1 MPHQRR
7 RSLVRN
13 DRVLLEFFQNM
24 DISSYEV
31 MDMRWR
37 FRRLIRFMAVL
48 LIGAV
53 LAFLMLRSRY
63 REVIR
68 DLAETQVKNTTSDL
82 TNDAIAKQIADG
94 VIQYDRIV
102 YFEKD
107 LDGRITA
114 LKTNMSE
121 VNRLKT
127 DILNII
133 NDEILSLDTSD
144 IGIPLGSLFLP
155 ELLSGKGPS
164 IPVHILSIRNSD
176 ANFVSHF
183 SQAGINQ
190 TLHRLN
196 MEVSIDVAVLVL
208 GETNSFTMSSEV
220 VVAETVIVG
229 DVPQTFLQTG
239 G

>member
-1 MPHQRR
+1 MRR
-7 RSLVRN
+7 RIRRLLQLLL
-13 DRVLLEFFQNM
+13 VLLA
-24 DISSYEV
+24 
-31 MDMRWR
+31 
-37 FRRLIRFMAVL
+37 AVF
-48 LIGAV
+48 

-63 REVIR
+63 RDVIR

-127 DILNII
+127 DILNLI
-133 NDEILSLDTSD
+133 NDEILALDTSD
-144 IGIPLGSLFLP
+144 IGIPMGSLFLP
-155 ELLSGKGPS
+155 ELFSGKGPA
-164 IPVHILSIRNSD
+164 IPVRILSIRNSD
-176 ANFVSHF
+176 ATFVSKF

-190 TLHRLN
+190 TLHQLT
-196 MEVSIDVAVLVL
+196 MVVSVDVAVLVL
-208 GETNSFTMSSEV
+208 GQTSSFTVNSEV

-229 DVPQTFLQTG
+229 DVPSTFLQTG
-239 G
+239 GNYESKR

>member
-1 MPHQRR
+1 MMLRGDR
-7 RSLVRN
+7 LGRKLRSIFRLLLLLALALILV
-13 DRVLLEFFQNM
+13 FF
-24 DISSYEV
+24 
-31 MDMRWR
+31 
-37 FRRLIRFMAVL
+37 
-48 LIGAV
+48 
-53 LAFLMLRSRY
+53 MLRSRY
-63 REVIR
+63 RDVIR
-68 DLAETQVKNTTSDL
+68 ELAQTQVKNTTSDL

-155 ELLSGKGPS
+155 ELLSGKGPA

-176 ANFVSHF
+176 AAFESSF

-190 TLHRLN
+190 TLHKLI
-196 MEVSIDVAVLVL
+196 MVVSVDVAVLVL
-208 GETNSFTMSSEV
+208 GQTASFTVTSEV

-229 DVPQTFLQTG
+229 DVPDTFLQTG
-239 G
+239 GNYGS